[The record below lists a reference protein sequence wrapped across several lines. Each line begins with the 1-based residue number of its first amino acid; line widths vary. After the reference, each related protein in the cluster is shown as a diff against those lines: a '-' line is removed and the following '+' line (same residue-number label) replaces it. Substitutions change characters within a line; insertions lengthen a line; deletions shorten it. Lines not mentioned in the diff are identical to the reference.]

1 MMEHMHTLLKRQLKS
16 HFGGSFSIPQEWQKF
31 FEAVNKAYQQFD
43 TDREMLERSLDL
55 SSQEL
60 LQKNSEIRAIIQAFP
75 DLLFRINYSGEIL
88 EYKFSDQADLLSP
101 HENLIGR
108 NIQSIPLRDVS
119 IKLEES
125 INKVRDTKHIVSME
139 YSLKTGGHPNFY
151 EARMIPLLEN
161 QIMVI
166 IRNITDRKSAEE
178 ALIEGKEKFR
188 AITNTAADA
197 IILMNDLGNISYWNP
212 AAERI
217 FGYSSDEALGKDLH
231 LFLAPKEYQDPFK
244 EGFKS
249 FKETGK
255 GIAVGK
261 IIEFEAVR
269 KDGTRFPIEVSTSAL
284 KIRGKWHAVGII
296 RDITRRRRAENA
308 LKESEEKYRTLVNN
322 ISIGV
327 YRSTGYPEG
336 RFIQANPAIAR
347 MFGYDSLEDFMKI
360 SVNDF
365 YQDPEDR
372 RYFIEE
378 AGQKGFVKDREIRLK
393 KRDGTLITALCSA
406 TVQYDDNGA
415 LQWMDGV
422 IEDITE
428 RKEFEEQLR
437 QMQKMDAIGTLAGG
451 IAHDFNNILT
461 AVIGYGNLLKEA
473 VQGNNQLTG
482 YIDQVLISSERA
494 AALTQNLLAFSRRQI
509 INPSPINMNEII
521 RKLGTLLL
529 RVIGED
535 IELKI
540 ALSSEDLLV
549 MADAMQMEQILL
561 NLAANARDAMP
572 NGGTLTIKTARVE
585 LDDEFPRAHG
595 YGMPGLYACILV
607 EDTGQGMDEQT
618 RERIFEPFFTTKKV
632 GKGTGLGLSMVYG
645 IVKQHE
651 GYVDTYSELGK
662 RSVFKIY
669 LPLINPKGERTD
681 LPPHS
686 KPHLLR

>member
-151 EARMIPLLEN
+151 EARMVPLLES

-166 IRNITDRKSAEE
+166 IRNITDRKNAEE

-231 LFLAPKEYQDPFK
+231 LFLAPKEYHDPFK

-261 IIEFEAVR
+261 IIEFEAIR
-269 KDGTRFPIEVSTSAL
+269 KDGTRFPIEVSTAAL
-284 KIRGKWHAVGII
+284 KIRGKWHSAGII

-378 AGQKGFVKDREIRLK
+378 AVQKGFVKDREIRLK

-473 VQGNNQLTG
+473 VQGNSQLTD
-482 YIDQVLISSERA
+482 YINQILISSERA
-494 AALTQNLLAFSRRQI
+494 ATLTQNLLAFSRRQI
-509 INPSPINMNEII
+509 INPSPVNMNEII
-521 RKLGTLLL
+521 RKVGTRLL

-572 NGGTLTIKTARVE
+572 DGGTLTIKTARVE

-595 YGMPGLYACILV
+595 YGMRGLYACILV

-686 KPHLLR
+686 EPHLLR

>member
-509 INPSPINMNEII
+509 INPSPVNMNEII

>member
-1 MMEHMHTLLKRQLKS
+1 M
-16 HFGGSFSIPQEWQKF
+16 
-31 FEAVNKAYQQFD
+31 
-43 TDREMLERSLDL
+43 
-55 SSQEL
+55 
-60 LQKNSEIRAIIQAFP
+60 
-75 DLLFRINYSGEIL
+75 
-88 EYKFSDQADLLSP
+88 
-101 HENLIGR
+101 
-108 NIQSIPLRDVS
+108 
-119 IKLEES
+119 
-125 INKVRDTKHIVSME
+125 
-139 YSLKTGGHPNFY
+139 
-151 EARMIPLLEN
+151 
-161 QIMVI
+161 
-166 IRNITDRKSAEE
+166 
-178 ALIEGKEKFR
+178 
-188 AITNTAADA
+188 
-197 IILMNDLGNISYWNP
+197 
-212 AAERI
+212 
-217 FGYSSDEALGKDLH
+217 
-231 LFLAPKEYQDPFK
+231 
-244 EGFKS
+244 
-249 FKETGK
+249 
-255 GIAVGK
+255 
-261 IIEFEAVR
+261 
-269 KDGTRFPIEVSTSAL
+269 
-284 KIRGKWHAVGII
+284 
-296 RDITRRRRAENA
+296 
-308 LKESEEKYRTLVNN
+308 
-322 ISIGV
+322 
-327 YRSTGYPEG
+327 
-336 RFIQANPAIAR
+336 
-347 MFGYDSLEDFMKI
+347 
-360 SVNDF
+360 
-365 YQDPEDR
+365 
-372 RYFIEE
+372 
-378 AGQKGFVKDREIRLK
+378 
-393 KRDGTLITALCSA
+393 
-406 TVQYDDNGA
+406 QYDDNGA

-473 VQGNNQLTG
+473 IQGNSQLTD
-482 YIDQVLISSERA
+482 YINQILISSERA

-509 INPSPINMNEII
+509 INPSPVNMNEII

-572 NGGTLTIKTARVE
+572 DGGTLTIKTARVE

-669 LPLINPKGERTD
+669 LPLIRVCP
-681 LPPHS
+681 
-686 KPHLLR
+686 

>member
-16 HFGGSFSIPQEWQKF
+16 HFGGSFSIPQEWQKL

-88 EYKFSDQADLLSP
+88 EYKFSDQADLFSP
-101 HENLIGR
+101 HKNLIGR
-108 NIQSIPLRDVS
+108 NIQSVPLRDVS

-125 INKVRDTKHIVSME
+125 INKVRDTKHIVNME
-139 YSLKTGGHPNFY
+139 YSLETGGHRNFY
-151 EARMIPLLEN
+151 EARMVPLLES

-166 IRNITDRKSAEE
+166 IRNITDRKNAEE

-197 IILMNDLGNISYWNP
+197 IILMNDLGTISYWNP

-231 LFLAPKEYQDPFK
+231 LFLAPKEYHDPFK

-249 FKETGK
+249 FKATGK

-269 KDGTRFPIEVSTSAL
+269 KDGTRFPIEVSTAAL
-284 KIRGKWHAVGII
+284 KIRGKWHSAGII

-378 AGQKGFVKDREIRLK
+378 AVQKGFVKDREIRLK

-473 VQGNNQLTG
+473 VQGNSQLTD
-482 YIDQVLISSERA
+482 YINQILISSERA
-494 AALTQNLLAFSRRQI
+494 ASLTQNLLAFSRRQI
-509 INPSPINMNEII
+509 INPSPVNMNEII

-572 NGGTLTIKTARVE
+572 DGGTLTIKTARVE

-669 LPLINPKGERTD
+669 LPLIRVCP
-681 LPPHS
+681 
-686 KPHLLR
+686 